1 LEARHEDRPWRT
13 ARQTRARIAAKAIE
27 AESAITEVELET
39 IEVGLATIEATEE
52 IEAAVRVTAVETV
65 EAEAVIASA
74 TKARHAQADLEG

>member
-1 LEARHEDRPWRT
+1 VGLAT
-13 ARQTRARIAAKAIE
+13 IE
-27 AESAITEVELET
+27 ATEAELET
-39 IEVGLATIEATEE
+39 IGVGLATIEATEE